1 MNEKLA
7 ELSDQ
12 LAPHDWPT
20 FDAASYE
27 EIIAEKVQLIA
38 EIGSASSIRDF
49 GGLYI
54 VHGKYLL
61 EGAEHLGASY
71 AQMVDATPRDEF
83 STAAQEF
90 LDRNPGAEVDFAHGD
105 FRETSLYE
113 KLRPV
118 DVSLLYEV
126 LLHQEN
132 TVEVL
137 RNVTNQT
144 ERVICIAQPCL
155 AEEIFPLPNA
165 TVNLQFYPPELKDEL
180 REGSHWPGGEWAER
194 FDTSKWMWG
203 QTTSFLI
210 SCLWGLGWQLDSIKV
225 DNWKAARYWVFPL
238 MRFVQR

>member
-1 MNEKLA
+1 MNKKLA
-7 ELSDQ
+7 KLSDR
-12 LAPHDWPT
+12 LVPHDWPT
-20 FDAASYE
+20 FDVASYE
-27 EIIAEKVQLIA
+27 EIIAEKVRLIA

-71 AQMVDATPRDEF
+71 AQMVDATPREAF
-83 STAAQEF
+83 STAVREF
-90 LDRNPGAEVDFAHGD
+90 LDRNPGVEVDFLQGD
-105 FRETSLYE
+105 FRQSSLYE

-132 TVEVL
+132 AVEVL
-137 RNVTNQT
+137 RNVVSRT

-155 AEEIFPLPNA
+155 AEDLFALPA
-165 TVNLQFYPPELKDEL
+165 AAVNFQFYPQELKDEL
-180 REGSHWPGGEWAER
+180 REGSHWPAGEAPER

-225 DNWKAARYWVFPL
+225 ENWKAALYWVFPL
-238 MRFVQR
+238 MRFVPR